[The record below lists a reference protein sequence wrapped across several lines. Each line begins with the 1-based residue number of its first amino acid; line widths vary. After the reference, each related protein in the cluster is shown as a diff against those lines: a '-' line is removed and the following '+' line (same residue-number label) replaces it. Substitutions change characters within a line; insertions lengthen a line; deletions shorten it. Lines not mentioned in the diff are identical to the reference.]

1 MQDVTFQETRC
12 RNCRVGQERLLLL
25 VDVNLFVI
33 ACNVC
38 ERSTIPRQC
47 PRIDHRLKA
56 RHDNRSVRNLYIK
69 RAFNDQ
75 H

>member
-38 ERSTIPRQC
+38 ERSKEKSATPRNSALVA
-47 PRIDHRLKA
+47 PMTAGLPSPVMTEDR
-56 RHDNRSVRNLYIK
+56 
-69 RAFNDQ
+69 
-75 H
+75 